1 MFSSLFGEI
10 LYILISHPFF
20 FLQSSAFCFLVYL
33 LLVNVT
39 WCFPRFM
46 TTFAE
51 LSADPLNPL
60 ILFLSSFMA
69 YYGHDSSF
77 LENKALSPLMFFLS
91 FDKLFLWRSRVQQ
104 PYCNSVLWALCCT
117 KQCFPANCE
126 ASANNPRSLCI
137 LKYVFLILHVF
148 VNHLFSKTLQRFCQL
163 SHCTRWPSGLLVFSS
178 CVGLKKT
185 KQKKAKN
192 KKKKNNNWCFAR
204 QRTLH
209 PQEWWLHICWSSDRG
224 KQYDPVTS
232 SYAHILSGNSSLD
245 VSINKVRRTEIF

>member
-1 MFSSLFGEI
+1 
-10 LYILISHPFF
+10 
-20 FLQSSAFCFLVYL
+20 
-33 LLVNVT
+33 
-39 WCFPRFM
+39 M

-91 FDKLFLWRSRVQQ
+91 FDKLCLWRSRVQQ

-126 ASANNPRSLCI
+126 ASANNPRSLCM
-137 LKYVFLILHVF
+137 LKYVFLVLHVF
-148 VNHLFSKTLQRFCQL
+148 VQNLFSKTLQRFCQL
-163 SHCTRWPSGLLVFSS
+163 SHCTHWPSGLLVFSS
-178 CVGLKKT
+178 CVGLKKNKT
-185 KQKKAKN
+185 KKN
-192 KKKKNNNWCFAR
+192 TKKKNWCFAR

-209 PQEWWLHICWSSDRG
+209 PQEWWLHICWSLDRG

-245 VSINKVRRTEIF
+245 VSINKGGRTEIF